1 MNILITG
8 VSGFIGS
15 EIARFHLA
23 KGDKVFGID
32 ERPFPGTKYNST
44 LPKNLY
50 VLYTDLAKDFHSIC
64 ADILADANF
73 AMQVASKGIDKIYHC
88 AAVVGV
94 SQYKHNTL
102 ENSYFTNTLIDK
114 NFLELIKFFPKAKV
128 AYMSSS
134 EVYGS
139 NHNPNH
145 AFKETDELKMLKS
158 ARGVYA
164 SEKYCMEQLL
174 KNSRHNVHNVYIF
187 RLFNICG
194 VNQRDGKGFLSNVVR
209 SAILDSTLDVYDCG
223 TRCYCHVSDAV
234 RMMYE
239 VIEKT
244 YGDTFNIGNDKLRFS
259 NIQLVQAAQTYFIN
273 TKMVVNIAGSFD
285 EIGIRV
291 PDMSKTLQY
300 ASAPKMTI
308 EDIFAEFKNH

>member
-15 EIARFHLA
+15 EIARFHLDR
-23 KGDKVFGID
+23 GDKVFGID
-32 ERPFPGTKYNST
+32 ERPFPGSKNNSN
-44 LPKNLY
+44 LPKNLH
-50 VLYTDLAKDFHSIC
+50 VLNTDLSKDWNSVC
-64 ADILADANF
+64 ANILADANF
-73 AMQVASKGIDKIYHC
+73 AMQVANKSIDKIYHC

-94 SQYKHNTL
+94 SQYRHSTL

-114 NFLELIKFFPKAKV
+114 NFLELIEFFPKAKI

-134 EVYGS
+134 EVYGA

-145 AFKETDELKMLKS
+145 AFSETDELKMLKTP
-158 ARGVYA
+158 RGVYA

-174 KNSRHNVHNVYIF
+174 KNSRHTVYIF

-209 SAILDSTLDVYDCG
+209 SAILDSALDVYDGG

-234 RMMYE
+234 RMMHE

-244 YGDTFNIGNDKLRFS
+244 SEGGVFNIGNDKLRFS
-259 NIQLVQAAQTYFIN
+259 NIQLVHAAQTYFIN
-273 TKMVVNIAGSFD
+273 TKMVVNNAGSFD
-285 EIGIRV
+285 EIGTRV
-291 PDMSKTLQY
+291 PDMSKTLKY

-308 EDIFAEFKNH
+308 ENIFAEFKNR

>member
-15 EIARFHLA
+15 EIAKFHLA
-23 KGDKVFGID
+23 RGDKVFGID
-32 ERPFPGTKYNST
+32 ERPFPGMKYNST

-50 VLYTDLAKDFHSIC
+50 VLYTDLAKDFHSVC
-64 ADILADANF
+64 TGILSDANF
-73 AMQVASKGIDKIYHC
+73 AMHVINKSIDKIYHC

-102 ENSYFTNTLIDK
+102 ENSYFTNTLIDH
-114 NFLELIKFFPKAKV
+114 NFLELMKFFPKAKV

-139 NHNPNH
+139 NFNPDH
-145 AFKETDELKMLKS
+145 SFKETDELKMLKS
-158 ARGVYA
+158 TRGVYA

-174 KNSRHNVHNVYIF
+174 KNTRHNTYIF

-209 SAILDSTLDVYDCG
+209 SAILDSTLDVYDGG

-244 YGDTFNIGNDKLRFS
+244 SGDTFNIGNDKLRFS
-259 NIQLVQAAQTYFIN
+259 NIQLVHAAQTYFIN
-273 TKMVVNIAGSFD
+273 TKMVVNNAGSFD

-300 ASAPKMTI
+300 ASVPKMTI